1 MDTDAMKYD
10 KFMEY
15 STPDVEKWK
24 NNTIYR
30 DSRILNTVTGIPGKT
45 CIYPGFL
52 VKSFL

>member
-1 MDTDAMKYD
+1 MDTDAMKYN
-10 KFMEY
+10 KL
-15 STPDVEKWK
+15 WK